1 VAIGAGWE
9 FSDYSA
15 SANRVNKSD
24 HYWYDGYSYSPS
36 YIDEPMKRNTE
47 KSLKGVHTLK
57 AGVEFKPVPEMAVR
71 FGYNYVSSPYEKDGM
86 RDMTI
91 DSPGVA
97 YASTTDYVNWQ
108 DTHRITCGLGYKVS
122 GVNIDLAYQYN
133 TTNGD
138 FHPFQPYAGNTG
150 VREVSNK
157 RHQLLLTLGYTF

>member
-1 VAIGAGWE
+1 
-9 FSDYSA
+9 
-15 SANRVNKSD
+15 
-24 HYWYDGYSYSPS
+24 
-36 YIDEPMKRNTE
+36 MKRNTE
-47 KSLKGVHTLK
+47 RSLKGVHTLR

-97 YASTTDYVNWQ
+97 YSSTTDYVNWH
-108 DTHRITCGLGYKVS
+108 DTHRITCGLGVKLS
-122 GVNIDLAYQYN
+122 AWNIDMAYQYN

-138 FHPFQPYAGNTG
+138 FHPFQPYALATG

-157 RHQLLLTLGYTF
+157 RHQVLLTVGYTF